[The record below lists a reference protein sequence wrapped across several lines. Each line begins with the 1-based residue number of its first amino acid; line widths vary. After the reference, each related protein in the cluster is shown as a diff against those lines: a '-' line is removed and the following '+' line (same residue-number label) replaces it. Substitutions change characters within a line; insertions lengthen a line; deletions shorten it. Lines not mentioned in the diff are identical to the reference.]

1 MATISARIHK
11 VLAQKIIEGTLKPGE
26 KLEERALAIEFDV
39 SRTPVREA
47 LRELRARGLVE
58 IKPRSGVVVAS
69 IGIDLLSAMLEAD
82 GEIESLC
89 ARRAAECMTPMEK
102 KELECLFE
110 DAERHIKDDNEEG
123 YLENN
128 QQFHAIICAGAR
140 NEVLSQMVTG
150 LRERIAPFRQAQQSI
165 ENRLSVSHE
174 EHRAIVKAV
183 LSSDAEGAYC
193 AMRNHNTRIN
203 LTVLRLL
210 RHEMEKQHTSQEQEV
225 SNAA

>member
-1 MATISARIHK
+1 MANISARIHK
-11 VLAQKIIEGTLKPGE
+11 MLAQKIIEGTLKPGE
-26 KLEERALAIEFDV
+26 KLEERILAAEFNV

-47 LRELRARGLVE
+47 LRELCARGLVE

-69 IGIDLLSAMLEAD
+69 IGIDRLSVMLEAD
-82 GEIESLC
+82 SEIESLC

-110 DAERHIKDDNEEG
+110 DAERYINDDNEDG

-128 QQFHAIICAGAR
+128 QQFHALICAGAR
-140 NEVLSQMVTG
+140 NEVLGQMVSG

-174 EHRAIVKAV
+174 EHRAVVKAI
-183 LSSDAEGAYC
+183 LSNDAEGAYC

-210 RHEMEKQHTSQEQEV
+210 RHEIEKQHTSRDQKAG
-225 SNAA
+225 AAV